1 MIRFKK
7 RKGIVV
13 VVFVLAHILGALSSI
28 DALMASRTAPG
39 AVAWIISLNAFPYV
53 SVPAYWVFGS
63 NRFNGY
69 VIGRKKG
76 DNHLYR
82 ELSQKMSHVTRYATE
97 IPEDQQGLQV
107 LEWLAK
113 LPVMGGNSAQL
124 LIDGEETFSSIFEG
138 IDKAEEYLLVQFY
151 IVRDDGVGRELKRR
165 LEERAKAGVQV
176 YFLYDEIGSYRLPK
190 RYVEEMRRAGIDV
203 RRFHSTR
210 GSGNRFQLN
219 FRNHRKIVVADGA
232 VGWLGGLNVGD
243 EYLGLN
249 RRIGP
254 WRDTHLKIKG
264 PAVFKLQLSFL
275 EDWHWATGQIL
286 DFDWQTPV
294 ATRNGLPVLVLP
306 SGPADRLETAS
317 LMVQHA
323 LASAQERVWIASPY
337 FVPDESVL
345 NALKLA
351 VLRGVDVRVL
361 IPSRPDN
368 LLADLAAY
376 AFIGP
381 LLDVGVRIYR
391 YEAGFLHGK
400 TMLIDDAASAV
411 GTVNLDNRSFR
422 LNFEIT
428 AWIFDQDFGR
438 QMQEM
443 FEEDFSR
450 SRQMTFTEVVDRPWW
465 LRLSSRA
472 AYLFAPV
479 L

>member
-1 MIRFKK
+1 MIRLKK

-28 DALMASRTAPG
+28 DALMATRTAPG

-69 VIGRKKG
+69 VIGRKSG
-76 DNHLYR
+76 DHHLYR

-97 IPEDQQGLQV
+97 IPEDQQNLQV

-124 LIDGEETFSSIFEG
+124 LIDGEETFTSIFDG
-138 IDKAEEYLLVQFY
+138 IDKAEKYLLVQYY

-249 RRIGP
+249 QRIGA
-254 WRDTHLKIKG
+254 WRDTHLKIEG

-323 LASAQERVWIASPY
+323 LASAQQRVWIASPY

-351 VLRGVDVRVL
+351 VLRDVDVRVL

-368 LLADLAAY
+368 MLTHLAAY

-400 TMLIDDAASAV
+400 TMLIDDIASAV

-428 AWIFDQDFGR
+428 AWIFDEDFGR
-438 QMQEM
+438 QMQAM

-450 SRQMTFTEVVDRPWW
+450 SRQMTFAEVVDRPWW